1 VAQPKPRFT
10 TGAHAGQVCWIQT
23 ITELRSDL
31 ISSGKV
37 DKALAD
43 TFFAHCAD
51 STWWTQIASTA
62 VSGRP
67 PAAEAGTSRAGCDF
81 ASIE

>member
-1 VAQPKPRFT
+1 
-10 TGAHAGQVCWIQT
+10 
-23 ITELRSDL
+23 
-31 ISSGKV
+31 V